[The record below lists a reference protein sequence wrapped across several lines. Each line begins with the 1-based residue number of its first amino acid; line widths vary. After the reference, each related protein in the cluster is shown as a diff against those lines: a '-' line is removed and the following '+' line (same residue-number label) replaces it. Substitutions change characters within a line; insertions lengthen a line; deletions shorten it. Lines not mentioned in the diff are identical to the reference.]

1 MEIRITDMSITD
13 AARILEQLAAIGQDS
28 MSHGD
33 LPHDLYAGLFETM
46 GGIATA
52 IRQEAGCAA

>member
-28 MSHGD
+28 MSRGA
-33 LPHDLYAGLFETM
+33 LPNDHYAGLFETM

-52 IRQEAGCAA
+52 IRQEARCAA

>member
-33 LPHDLYAGLFETM
+33 LPNDLYAGLFETM
-46 GGIATA
+46 GNIATA
-52 IRQEAGCAA
+52 IRQEAGCVA